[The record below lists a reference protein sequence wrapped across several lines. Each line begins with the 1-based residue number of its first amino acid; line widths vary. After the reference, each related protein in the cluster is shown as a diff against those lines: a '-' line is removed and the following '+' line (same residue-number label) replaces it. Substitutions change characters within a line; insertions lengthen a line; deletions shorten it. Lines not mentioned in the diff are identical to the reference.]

1 MAMSGTPVRTTSI
14 LVVGATGTLGRQIV
28 RKALDEGYDV
38 RCLVRARLTS
48 ADFLRD
54 WGATVVNGDL
64 SKPETLPAALVGIHT
79 IIDCATGR
87 PEEPIRSVDWDGK
100 VALIESAVAMGIQRF
115 LFFSINDCDKHPEVP
130 LMEIKRCSEKYL
142 AASGLNYTTIRLCG
156 FMQALIGQYAV
167 PILED
172 KSVWGTDAPTRV
184 AYLDSQDVAKMTL
197 AVLRSDK
204 VEKKTITLAGPRA
217 WTSQE
222 VIALCER
229 LAGQD
234 AKVTT
239 VPVGVLKFTRQLTRF
254 FQWTTDVADRLA
266 FSEVLTG
273 SNVFSA
279 PMTETYKL
287 LGLDVS
293 ETVTLEIYLQE
304 YYSQILKKLK
314 DLKATSKQGDYYL

>member
-1 MAMSGTPVRTTSI
+1 MGLVGSQKKFNDPSLVAPV
-14 LVVGATGTLGRQIV
+14 GPQ
-28 RKALDEGYDV
+28 
-38 RCLVRARLTS
+38 
-48 ADFLRD
+48 
-54 WGATVVNGDL
+54 GDL

-115 LFFSINDCDKHPEVP
+115 LFFYINDCDKHPEVP
-130 LMEIKRCSEKYL
+130 LMEIKRCYEKYL

-222 VIALCER
+222 VR
-229 LAGQD
+229 
-234 AKVTT
+234 K
-239 VPVGVLKFTRQLTRF
+239 P
-254 FQWTTDVADRLA
+254 
-266 FSEVLTG
+266 
-273 SNVFSA
+273 
-279 PMTETYKL
+279 
-287 LGLDVS
+287 
-293 ETVTLEIYLQE
+293 
-304 YYSQILKKLK
+304 
-314 DLKATSKQGDYYL
+314 